1 MARDSGQAHQRA
13 RGPVRLDGP
22 RSAHMG
28 RRGRPPELQIR
39 SAFEATR
46 TAAQCLAEA
55 YERLVPIPRR
65 LPRLPATRGPRIA
78 AAADAQPE
86 PRSAERG

>member
-1 MARDSGQAHQRA
+1 ME
-13 RGPVRLDGP
+13 
-22 RSAHMG
+22 
-28 RRGRPPELQIR
+28 RRERPPELRIR

-65 LPRLPATRGPRIA
+65 LPRLPVTRGPRIA
-78 AAADAQPE
+78 VAADARPR

>member
-1 MARDSGQAHQRA
+1 
-13 RGPVRLDGP
+13 
-22 RSAHMG
+22 MG
-28 RRGRPPELQIR
+28 RRGRPRELQIR

-65 LPRLPATRGPRIA
+65 LPRLLATRGPRIPVV
-78 AAADAQPE
+78 ADAQPR

>member
-1 MARDSGQAHQRA
+1 
-13 RGPVRLDGP
+13 
-22 RSAHMG
+22 MG

-55 YERLVPIPRR
+55 YEHLVPIPRR
-65 LPRLPATRGPRIA
+65 LPRLPINPRPTYRRGRR
-78 AAADAQPE
+78 
-86 PRSAERG
+86 RSTQAEER

>member
-1 MARDSGQAHQRA
+1 
-13 RGPVRLDGP
+13 
-22 RSAHMG
+22 MG

-46 TAAQCLAEA
+46 TAAQCLAVA
-55 YERLVPIPRR
+55 YQRLVPVPRR
-65 LPRLPATRGPRIA
+65 LPRLPVARGPCA
-78 AAADAQPE
+78 AVAADAQPR

>member
-1 MARDSGQAHQRA
+1 
-13 RGPVRLDGP
+13 
-22 RSAHMG
+22 MG

-55 YERLVPIPRR
+55 YEHLVPIPRR
-65 LPRLPATRGPRIA
+65 LPRLPATRGPRTA
-78 AAADAQPE
+78 VAADAQPR

>member
-1 MARDSGQAHQRA
+1 MAKDSGQSRRRA
-13 RGPVRLDGP
+13 RAPVRLDGP
-22 RSAHMG
+22 RSAHLE

-46 TAAQCLAEA
+46 TAAQCLAGA

-65 LPRLPATRGPRIA
+65 LPRLPAIRGPQTA
-78 AAADAQPE
+78 VATDAQPR